1 VGLDAWPPAGAEP
14 GELPLKPAVV
24 SVDPADPL
32 PSLGGRRLLVEG
44 VGADEGG
51 GTVTVSLGDLCA
63 TVEPDQPL
71 VALVAGSSFPS
82 WPRPQRFGTQR
93 LLDGSRL
100 ELTTATEPLV
110 SCR

>member
-1 VGLDAWPPAGAEP
+1 MWTVTLCVQQPDGA
-14 GELPLKPAVV
+14 LHNLT
-24 SVDPADPL
+24 
-32 PSLGGRRLLVEG
+32 EG
-44 VGADEGG
+44 VGADEGD

-71 VALVAGSSFPS
+71 VALVAGSSFPR